1 MFAQERIAADK
12 LLQYDALLVAALGV
26 GCLLGGARP
35 ARRLLL
41 RGLRQCTLL
50 MTGVYLLSPLLQV
63 RQNSVCVVFQA
74 QNLHFHLPCRSH
86 PMQRPWLHCAARSA
100 TLHAAHPCFVASQT
114 LTRTIST
121 DTIVATTAYLLLI
134 HLYLHDYNF
143 VNNVTDKLT
152 GSVSLGASVFA
163 SVLLASR
170 LRSQAQVF
178 AQVCSHR

>member
-1 MFAQERIAADK
+1 MQTVCSADP
-12 LLQYDALLVAALGV
+12 DVDHLG
-26 GCLLGGARP
+26 P
-35 ARRLLL
+35 A
-41 RGLRQCTLL
+41 
-50 MTGVYLLSPLLQV
+50 M
-63 RQNSVCVVFQA
+63 
-74 QNLHFHLPCRSH
+74 
-86 PMQRPWLHCAARSA
+86 
-100 TLHAAHPCFVASQT
+100 QT

-152 GSVSLGASVFA
+152 GSMSLGAAVFA

-178 AQVCSHR
+178 AQVRLN

>member
-1 MFAQERIAADK
+1 M
-12 LLQYDALLVAALGV
+12 
-26 GCLLGGARP
+26 
-35 ARRLLL
+35 
-41 RGLRQCTLL
+41 
-50 MTGVYLLSPLLQV
+50 
-63 RQNSVCVVFQA
+63 
-74 QNLHFHLPCRSH
+74 
-86 PMQRPWLHCAARSA
+86 
-100 TLHAAHPCFVASQT
+100 HAAHDRSLPPVAASAGEAQLHRTPGYALPVRVSGRPTPRRHLRCATHAMAFHAPQTYFVALQT

-178 AQVCSHR
+178 AQV